1 MIDLCP
7 VFLLIYIRILLEF
20 IGVSYESWD
29 FYYAVR
35 ISRRDIRPIKIQYSN
50 DRRHWWF
57 FFLLRFIFSFSFF
70 FFLNRFSNNDKSFMK
85 YDING
90 LFLGF

>member
-35 ISRRDIRPIKIQYSN
+35 ISRRDIQPIKIQYSN
-50 DRRHWWF
+50 GRRHWW
-57 FFLLRFIFSFSFF
+57 FFLLRFIFFF
-70 FFLNRFSNNDKSFMK
+70 NRFSNDKSFMK
-85 YDING
+85 YDTNG
-90 LFLGF
+90 LFLDF

>member
-35 ISRRDIRPIKIQYSN
+35 ISRRDIQPIKIQYSN
-50 DRRHWWF
+50 GRRHWW
-57 FFLLRFIFSFSFF
+57 FFLLRFIFFF
-70 FFLNRFSNNDKSFMK
+70 FNHFSNDKSFMK
-85 YDING
+85 
-90 LFLGF
+90 